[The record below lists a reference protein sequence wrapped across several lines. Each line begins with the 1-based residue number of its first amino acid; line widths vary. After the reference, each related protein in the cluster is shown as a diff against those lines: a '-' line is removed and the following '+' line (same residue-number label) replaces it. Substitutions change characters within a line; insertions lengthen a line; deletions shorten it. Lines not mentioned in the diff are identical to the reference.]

1 MAKESTADLLIGNF
15 SLEARRKYEVKGEE
29 GNVLMTLYFAP
40 VTRAARKK
48 AVALANGDDPLEL
61 STQILC
67 QMAEIRN
74 AEGNYVKAFSHMD
87 AGKLQRNLPEKVLN
101 EMELF
106 LFGLNPDGSQQEV
119 KND

>member
-1 MAKESTADLLIGNF
+1 MAKESSADFLISNF
-15 SLEARRKYEVKGEE
+15 SLDARREYEVKGEKGE
-29 GNVLMTLYFAP
+29 VLMTLYFAP

-48 AVALANGDDPLEL
+48 AIALANGDDPLEL

-67 QMAEIRN
+67 QMAEVKN
-74 AEGNYVKAFSHMD
+74 DAGEYVKAFSHVD
-87 AGKLQRNLPEKVLN
+87 AVKLQRNLPEKVLN

-106 LFGLNPDGSQQEV
+106 LFGLNPDGTQQQL

>member
-1 MAKESTADLLIGNF
+1 MNKESTADLLISSF
-15 SLEARRKYEVKGEE
+15 SLETRREYKVKDERE
-29 GNVLMTLYFAP
+29 NVLMILYFAP

-48 AVALANGDDPLEL
+48 ATALANGDDPLEL

-67 QMAEIRN
+67 QMAEVKN
-74 AEGNYVKAFSHMD
+74 EAGEFVKAFSHVD
-87 AGKLQRNLPEKVLN
+87 AAKLQRKLPEKVLN

-106 LFGLNPDGSQQEV
+106 LFGLNPDGSQQEL